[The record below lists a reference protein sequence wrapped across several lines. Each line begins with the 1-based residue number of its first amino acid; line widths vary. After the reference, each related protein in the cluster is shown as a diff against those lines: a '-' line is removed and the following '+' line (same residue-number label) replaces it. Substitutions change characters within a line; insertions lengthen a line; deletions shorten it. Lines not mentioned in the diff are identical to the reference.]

1 MKKFI
6 NKLYTLLF
14 GFIASALTAYAQ
26 QANSASGLLQTAET
40 QIKSIGTTLLNV
52 ASGLIGVVGAIM
64 LVWNFMKRAKGDQ
77 QSNDAIMNWGSAL
90 LFTALAQQ
98 ILRVAYF

>member
-6 NKLYTLLF
+6 NKLYVLLF
-14 GFIASALTAYAQ
+14 GFIASALNMYAQ
-26 QANSASGLLQTAET
+26 QNSASGLLQTAET

-90 LFTALAQQ
+90 LFTALALQ

>member
-6 NKLYTLLF
+6 NKLYVLLF
-14 GFIASALTAYAQ
+14 GFIASALNVYAQ
-26 QANSASGLLQTAET
+26 QGSTASGLLQSASTE
-40 QIKSIGTTLLNV
+40 IHGIGTMLLNV

-90 LFTALAQQ
+90 LFTALALQ